1 MWMLQYQG
9 IPSWMNIWERDWN
22 IDCSRRKALL
32 QNFSTRFDDFHRFPT
47 FTFYNWI
54 GLLGHPSCW
63 LNFSLLIGLRGNSQG
78 CRMPPRKV
86 HPFWHSF
93 SISREGLIMIECL
106 TDIVRAP
113 TKKFRDPPLDIS
125 RISWTL
131 GMDFPIYLPVLI
143 KHGSQSNFQFV
154 WGKPP
159 LPLTAFICCSSYSQ
173 GCWTYPDPQ
182 SPHFLRLM

>member
-32 QNFSTRFDDFHRFPT
+32 QKFSTRFDHFHRFPT

-86 HPFWHSF
+86 HPFLAFFQHQQGRVDNDWMSDGHCSCSNKKISGSTPRHF
-93 SISREGLIMIECL
+93 SDL
-106 TDIVRAP
+106 
-113 TKKFRDPPLDIS
+113 LDI
-125 RISWTL
+125 
-131 GMDFPIYLPVLI
+131 GDGFPNLPPRFDKAWI
-143 KHGSQSNFQFV
+143 QSNFQFV

-173 GCWTYPDPQ
+173 GCWNYPDPQ
-182 SPHFLRLM
+182 SPQFLRFM